1 MMKVIAKIIDMIQD
15 ELDGAEEYALSAMKW
30 KKDYPKLS
38 EKLHELASVE
48 MQHSRI
54 LHDEVT
60 RLIDS
65 YRAEHGEPP
74 SDMLAIYNYEHEK
87 SIKKA
92 AEIKSMIEEFNR

>member
-15 ELDGAEEYALSAMKW
+15 ELEGAEEYALSAMKW

-54 LHDEVT
+54 LHDAVT
-60 RLIDS
+60 NLIDT
-65 YRAEHGEPP
+65 YRSEHGEPP

-87 SIKKA
+87 AIKKA

>member
-1 MMKVIAKIIDMIQD
+1 MQIISKVVDMIQD
-15 ELDGAEEYALSAMKW
+15 ELDGAEEYALSALKW
-30 KKDYPKLS
+30 KAEYPKLS

-54 LHDEVT
+54 LHDAVT
-60 RLIDS
+60 NLIDA
-65 YRAEHGEPP
+65 YRSEHGEPP

-87 SIKKA
+87 AIKKA

>member
-1 MMKVIAKIIDMIQD
+1 MQIIAKVVDMIQD
-15 ELDGAEEYALSAMKW
+15 ELDGAEDYALSAMKW

-54 LHDEVT
+54 LHDAVT
-60 RLIDS
+60 NLIDT
-65 YRAEHGEPP
+65 YRSEHGKPP

-87 SIKKA
+87 AIKKA
-92 AEIKSMIEEFNR
+92 AEITSMIEEFNR

>member
-1 MMKVIAKIIDMIQD
+1 MQIIAKVVDMIQD

-38 EKLHELASVE
+38 EKLHELASTE

-54 LHDEVT
+54 LHDAVT
-60 RLIDS
+60 NLIDT
-65 YRAEHGEPP
+65 YRSEHGEPP

-87 SIKKA
+87 AIKKA

>member
-1 MMKVIAKIIDMIQD
+1 MKVIAKIIDMIQD

-38 EKLHELASVE
+38 EKLHELASTE

-54 LHDEVT
+54 LHDAVT
-60 RLIDS
+60 NLIDT
-65 YRAEHGEPP
+65 YRSEHGEPP

-87 SIKKA
+87 AIKQA
-92 AEIKSMIEEFNR
+92 AEIRSYIDEYNA